1 MALEVPILASS
12 PSLMPRKPK
21 GLPHGTPPPRAV
33 GTCDK
38 ESAKVTTKLKYWLE
52 QPLTPIHTCA
62 HEHTRAH
69 TRTHTRTHTLQE
81 GEEPGLIRSPPA
93 AGAALALMYFKDCL
107 GGWGRGGAGE
117 VPASGWWS

>member
-12 PSLMPRKPK
+12 PSLMLRKPK
-21 GLPHGTPPPRAV
+21 ALVTYPRAV
-33 GTCDK
+33 GACDK
-38 ESAKVTTKLKYWLE
+38 ESEKVSMKLKYSLG
-52 QPLTPIHTCA
+52 QSLTPIHT
-62 HEHTRAH
+62 R
-69 TRTHTRTHTLQE
+69 TRTHMLPE

-107 GGWGRGGAGE
+107 GGWGRGGTGE